1 MKQQELKLIRF
12 RSGRHQYAVQLSF
25 VKEVLRMVELTS
37 VRELPDFVVGVINL
51 RGNVIPV
58 IDFQMRAGLGRS
70 VTSLKSHIM
79 VMRIKSLLI
88 GVLVDEVK
96 DVLSVMDSALSRN
109 FHPQVVVDPKYLLG
123 SVSHEEQIV
132 LVVNAQK
139 LFTASEFIELD
150 KRSVHV

>member
-1 MKQQELKLIRF
+1 
-12 RSGRHQYAVQLSF
+12 V
-25 VKEVLRMVELTS
+25 
-37 VRELPDFVVGVINL
+37 P
-51 RGNVIPV
+51 
-58 IDFQMRAGLGRS
+58 
-70 VTSLKSHIM
+70 SLKSRIM

-96 DVLSVMDSALSRN
+96 DVLSVMDNALSRN
-109 FHPQVVVDPKYLLG
+109 FHPQVVLDPKYLLG

-132 LVVNAQK
+132 LVINAQK